1 MASSSSVE
9 TTTSPAEPGS
19 SPTRAGNRKALLA
32 ALVGIPLLAAVL
44 LSAFVWPSSSIGP
57 RDVPIG
63 VTGPPPAVAAVEAQ
77 LAEREG
83 AFTVTSYADV
93 EAAEAAIGDRDIYG
107 AIAIG
112 PDGAQLLTST
122 AASPVVAQLLGDI
135 ARGIG
140 QAQGSQVAIRDV
152 VAADPD
158 DPRGAGLATT
168 VLPMIIL
175 GIAIG
180 AVSTLLARDS
190 LGRLGVLAVG
200 AVMAGLA
207 GIALLQG
214 WLGIIGGD
222 WWANAAALTLTVGA
236 VAATVAG
243 LGALLGEAG
252 LGVGA
257 LTMVLLGNPLSGA
270 SSAPELLSQ
279 PWGAVGQ
286 ALPPGAGVTLLRGTA
301 FFDGAGAVG
310 PIWTLVVWWLIG
322 GALLVVAG
330 LRGRRTSVLAACGG

>member
-1 MASSSSVE
+1 MSSSSSVQA
-9 TTTSPAEPGS
+9 TTSPVEPGS
-19 SPTRAGNRKALLA
+19 SPDRAGNHRALLA
-32 ALVGIPLLAAVL
+32 VLVGIPLLAAVL
-44 LSAFVWPSSSIGP
+44 LSAFVWPASSIGP

-63 VTGPPPAVAAVEAQ
+63 VTGPPPAVAAVQAQ

-83 AFTVTSYADV
+83 AFTVTSFADV
-93 EAAEAAIGDRDIYG
+93 EAAESAIGARDVYG

-122 AASPVVAQLLGDI
+122 AASPVVAQLLGEI
-135 ARGIG
+135 ARGTG
-140 QAQGSQVAIRDV
+140 QTQGSPVVVRDV

-158 DPRGAGLATT
+158 DPRGTGLATT

-180 AVSTLLARDS
+180 AIGTLLARDI
-190 LGRLGVLAVG
+190 LTRLGVLAVG

-214 WLGIIGGD
+214 WLAIIGGD

-236 VAATVAG
+236 VAATIAG

-252 LGVGA
+252 IGVGA
-257 LTMVLLGNPLSGA
+257 LTMVLVGNPLSGA

-301 FFDGAGAVG
+301 FFDGAGAAG
-310 PIWTLVVWWLIG
+310 PIWTLVVWCLIG

-330 LRGRRTSVLAACGG
+330 LRGRRTSALAA